1 MNNLSRVLRPAPTA
15 LAVALAATLV
25 LPALATAEDAQPHIT
40 IPSIRSLDAAENR
53 AVFPLHRGE
62 AEGTT
67 VWYILTD
74 VSDKSEATTRG
85 LEFAPSIAGVGTAQ
99 SVRAS
104 AETWHFEGAPDFSK
118 QRVFRAGPTGFPPAD
133 AAPGAVAGPKYS
145 PFVRVGSSPIVYNAP
160 IVATGDGPFDVA
172 THTNTAD
179 RVLGIDKNAGT
190 VTLLLARGFGAGKR
204 VLYISTEASDPG
216 AAVLERATLDPSLS
230 NSSPDSR
237 LPIYAFANGQTG
249 TDNAQAQGF
258 AHLALDGNL
267 DRDATADNSAS
278 LGSPLNILGG
288 VPTPVGGGVSLYSP
302 LWNAS
307 IGAWSPAAI
316 AAHRNVRLTT
326 TAAVDAAA
334 ASGDLTAPDG
344 RAFGPVGIVVNCP
357 VVAVYP

>member
-1 MNNLSRVLRPAPTA
+1 MNDRSRVVRRAPAA
-15 LAVALAATLV
+15 LAVALAATV
-25 LPALATAEDAQPHIT
+25 ALPGLAAAGDPQPRIT
-40 IPSIRSLDAAENR
+40 IPSIKSLDAAENR
-53 AVFPLHRGE
+53 VVFPLHRGE
-62 AEGTT
+62 ADGTT

-74 VSDKSEATTRG
+74 ASDQAAATARG
-85 LEFAPSIAGVGTAQ
+85 LEFAPSIAGVGITQ
-99 SVRAS
+99 SVSAS
-104 AETWHFEGAPDFSK
+104 DGTWHFEGAPDFSK
-118 QRVFRAGPTGFPPAD
+118 QRVFKAGPTGFPPAD

-179 RVLGIDKNAGT
+179 RVLAIDKNAGT
-190 VTLLLARGFGAGKR
+190 VTLLLARGFGAGKT

-216 AAVLERATLDPSLS
+216 AAVLERATLDPGLA

-249 TDNAQAQGF
+249 AGNAQAQGF

-267 DRDATADNSAS
+267 DQEATADNSAS

-307 IGAWSPAAI
+307 IGVWSAAAI
-316 AAHRNVRLTT
+316 AAHRNIRLTT
-326 TAAVDAAA
+326 TAAADAAA

-344 RAFGPVGIVVNCP
+344 KAFGPVGIVVNCP
-357 VVAVYP
+357 VVAVYQ